1 MTLVACRR
9 HVAHIRTMTT
19 NSVAPTLTPYDLR
32 AAVEQAHL
40 WLLATFL
47 QRFDDDVTLD
57 LRAVPDL
64 ARFVARV
71 MPSVRLYERLV
82 DRLGPL

>member
-1 MTLVACRR
+1 
-9 HVAHIRTMTT
+9 MTT
-19 NSVAPTLTPYDLR
+19 TSVAPTFTPYDLR

-47 QRFDDDVTLD
+47 ERFEADVALD
-57 LRAVPDL
+57 PRAVPDL

-71 MPSVRLYERLV
+71 MPAVRLYERLV
-82 DRLGPL
+82 DRLGPI